1 MAAKKKAAKKVANR
15 KPIVL
20 KTSGKGLWSTEARE
34 VVVTDFD
41 IGWVSDEDWDDEVYG
56 ELRVL
61 FDTTSWKVNKHGLI
75 YTDPCFLKELR
86 ALLRKMN
93 LKGED
98 VDYTE
103 QGMQGH
109 NYVSLGFGK
118 KFYRSWQK
126 QFNITSDYLAVLRDR
141 SSI

>member
-1 MAAKKKAAKKVANR
+1 MAAKKKVANR

-41 IGWVSDEDWDDEVYG
+41 IGWVSDEDWDDEVHG

-61 FDTTSWKVNKHGLI
+61 FDATSWKVNKHGLI

-86 ALLRKMN
+86 ALLRKMG

-98 VDYTE
+98 VHYTE